1 MKIELSSSAVIVTL
15 GISRLILAISART
28 ALAISTVLV
37 PDCLV
42 MRSRTP
48 GLPLM
53 RVKERKSSVESLIS
67 AMSRM

>member
-1 MKIELSSSAVIVTL
+1 MKIELSSSTVSDTL
-15 GISRLILAISART
+15 GISRLILATSART
-28 ALAISTVLV
+28 VSAISTVLV

-53 RVKERKSSVESLIS
+53 RVNDRKSSVESFTS